1 MKRELAG
8 VSRETLLQM
17 LVDAL
22 PALGLEYPGFADQKD
37 SSFLLAG
44 GSVLSGQQ
52 FNALLDYVDL
62 LLKWNKVY
70 NLTAVR
76 DPVDMLQL
84 HILDCLSVQ
93 PVIRRVLDEK
103 QAALPDAG
111 GAPRPVSLLD
121 IGAGAGLPGIVLA
134 ILNPDWSITM
144 VDALQKKVA
153 FMTQAIAQ
161 LKLQNAK
168 AVHGRIEQ
176 LQHSDFDAAIS
187 RAFSDLEQFVTL
199 ALPHLSNS
207 ACLFAMQ
214 GKADDRLLAPFQH
227 KILHRLSVPGLDAQR
242 HLLILDHRKD

>member
-1 MKRELAG
+1 MKQELAG
-8 VSRETLLQM
+8 VSRETLRHM

-22 PALGLEYPGFADQKD
+22 PALGFGYPGFDD
-37 SSFLLAG
+37 RGAG
-44 GSVLSGQQ
+44 SYALEGIVPLSEQQ
-52 FNALLDYVDL
+52 IDALLDYVGL

-76 DPVDMLQL
+76 NPVDMLGL

-93 PVIRRVLDEK
+93 PVMRRVLNEKRAMCYSPADET
-103 QAALPDAG
+103 
-111 GAPRPVSLLD
+111 RPLSLLD
-121 IGAGAGLPGIVLA
+121 VGAGAGLPGLVLA
-134 ILNPDWSITM
+134 ILNPDWSVTL
-144 VDALQKKVA
+144 VDAVQKKVA

-161 LKLQNAK
+161 LKLPNAK

-176 LQHSDFDAAIS
+176 LQHTVFDAAIS
-187 RAFSDLEQFVTL
+187 RAFSDLEPFVTL
-199 ALPHLSNS
+199 ALPHLSPH

-214 GKADDRLLAPFQH
+214 GKADDRLLPPFQQ